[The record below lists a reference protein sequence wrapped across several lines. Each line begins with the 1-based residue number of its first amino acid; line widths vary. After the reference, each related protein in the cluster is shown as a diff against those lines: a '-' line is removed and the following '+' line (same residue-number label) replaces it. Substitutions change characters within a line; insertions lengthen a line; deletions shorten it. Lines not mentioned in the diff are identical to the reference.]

1 MVANKIPDAECKMVT
16 LKIDRRT
23 VEVKQ
28 GTTILEAAK
37 SIGLRIPTLCY
48 LKGIN
53 EIGACRVCVVELKG
67 SAKLVTACNTVVQ
80 EGMEVL
86 TSSPRVRHARRV
98 TVELML
104 TEHNCNCPTCARNGN
119 CRLQTLANALG
130 VRNVRLGNVL
140 TGQRKEESSPSIV
153 RDPQKCILC
162 YRCVS
167 LCDKVQ
173 TLGIWRIGGTGART
187 SIEPPFGRSLA
198 QTDCAY
204 CGQCVT
210 HCPVGALTEKIDRDR
225 VWEALS
231 DPETVTI
238 VQVAPAVRAA
248 WGETLGMPRETA
260 TLKRLVATLR
270 HLGFDYV
277 LDTCFAADLTIME
290 EGTELLQ
297 RLSGENVKGDQ
308 RFPMFTSCCPGWIR
322 FLKGQYPELVGN
334 LSSAKSPQQMFGA
347 IAKTYYSQV
356 MGIPAEKIC
365 VVSIMPCTA
374 KKYEANLDTMRSAG
388 FGQDVDIVITT
399 RELCAMIREEGVLP
413 ERLEEEEF
421 DSILGDSTGAAV
433 IFGATGGVM
442 EAALRSAYYL
452 VTGKNA
458 DPDAFKAVRGPD
470 GWKEASFELPG
481 RTLKCAVVHG
491 LGNARRLI
499 EALKDGTHQYDF
511 VEVMACP
518 GGCAGGGGQ
527 PICSDDNDVSPA
539 RTQNLYALD
548 AAAPLRFSH
557 ENPSIKTLYQDFLGR
572 PGSELAHKLLHTDQ
586 KEWKMNEGS
595 VKASETKRAPALAV
609 SAV

>member
-1 MVANKIPDAECKMVT
+1 MVANNIPDADSKMVT

-53 EIGACRVCVVELKG
+53 EIGACRVCVVEMKG

-80 EGMEVL
+80 EGMEIL

-104 TEHNCNCPTCARNGN
+104 TEHNCNCPTCSRNGD
-119 CRLQTLANALG
+119 CRLQTLANSLG

-140 TGQRKEESSPSIV
+140 SGQRKEESSPSIV

-167 LCDKVQ
+167 VCDKVQ
-173 TLGIWRIGGTGART
+173 SLGIWRIGGTGART
-187 SIEPPFGRSLA
+187 SVEPPFGRSLA

-204 CGQCVT
+204 CGQCIT
-210 HCPVGALTEKIDRDR
+210 HCPVGALTEKSDRDR
-225 VWEALS
+225 VWDAIS

-248 WGETLGMPRETA
+248 WGEALGMPRETA

-297 RLSGENVKGDQ
+297 RLSGEKVKGDP

-347 IAKTYYSQV
+347 IAKTYYAQV
-356 MGIPAEKIC
+356 MGIPQDKIC

-374 KKYEANLDTMRSAG
+374 KKYEASLDTMRSAG
-388 FGQDVDIVITT
+388 YGQDVDIVITT

-421 DSILGDSTGAAV
+421 DSVLGDSTGAAV

-458 DPDAFKAVRGPD
+458 DPDAFKAVRGPE

-481 RTLKCAVVHG
+481 RTLKCAVVNG

-499 EALKDGTHQYDF
+499 EALKEGTCQYDF

-527 PICSDDNDVSPA
+527 PICQDDKDLSPA
-539 RTQNLYALD
+539 RAQNLYALD
-548 AAAPLRFSH
+548 ASAPLRFSH

-572 PGSELAHKLLHTDQ
+572 PGSETAHHLLHTDQ
-586 KEWKMNEGS
+586 KEWKMNAGAA
-595 VKASETKRAPALAV
+595 KAGETKRASALAV
-609 SAV
+609 